1 MATPPAG
8 GHPTPASSVIIVFSK
23 HRTARRPRKAP
34 AACAR
39 SRHVTL
45 FLHASEGDIPARDSG
60 PSSRV
65 LPSKPRKV
73 GCRETIGA
81 FSPSL
86 FVGGERRGG
95 VHFRTGTRDSAGD
108 RNASTKKY
116 PKLQQKSTSPL
127 LDRAS
132 VLNRNR
138 TSCMIRFDSELRSVL
153 LDAHS
158 LSEQAPVAETVGKP
172 IASPYRGVH
181 ILGLFRSTP
190 ERKLVIFYRLQIV
203 ERRAST
209 LHLLLLYYFR

>member
-1 MATPPAG
+1 MVGCWKTLRVGTANLPTGIERLAVRGKPLLRALDLATSPFSFTPPRA
-8 GHPTPASSVIIVFSK
+8 T
-23 HRTARRPRKAP
+23 
-34 AACAR
+34 
-39 SRHVTL
+39 SRHET
-45 FLHASEGDIPARDSG
+45 AG
-60 PSSRV
+60 
-65 LPSKPRKV
+65 LPV
-73 GCRETIGA
+73 ECCR
-81 FSPSL
+81 
-86 FVGGERRGG
+86 
-95 VHFRTGTRDSAGD
+95 
-108 RNASTKKY
+108 KKY

-138 TSCMIRFDSELRSVL
+138 TRQNHRGGDTNPTAHESLSVL

-203 ERRAST
+203 ERRASP